1 MAENTLKI
9 NAIVVQA
16 SQSGENDKILT
27 LLSPEMG
34 KLCVIAK
41 GIRSLRHQSRNA
53 CGVLCYSSFVLKK
66 IKDGF
71 YSLVSAELSESFRN
85 LSQDVVLLSYGTY
98 FADLTRMCVQSA
110 VDAKEE
116 VRLLLNTLYVLCK
129 KPGNAPLIK
138 AVFEFKIMELCGIL
152 PEFSPECPCGGS
164 GTHFCVSEGEVRCGE
179 HKSPDA
185 VLVNDAQIKIC
196 TYILESSLKDALYC
210 EYDEKISS
218 SLSALT
224 EPFLAYHLGNLPNS
238 LNYLHQIVKKMS

>member
-16 SQSGENDKILT
+16 SQSGENDKMLT
-27 LLSPEMG
+27 LLSPEAG

-41 GIRSLRHQSRNA
+41 GIRSLKHQSRNA

-71 YSLVSAELSESFRN
+71 FSLVSAELSESFRT
-85 LSQDVVLLSYGTY
+85 LSEDVVLLSYGTY
-98 FADLTRMCVQSA
+98 FADLTRLCVQSGVEA
-110 VDAKEE
+110 SEE

-129 KPGNAPLIK
+129 KPQNAPLIK
-138 AVFEFKIMELCGIL
+138 AVFEFKIMELCGIV
-152 PEFSPECPCGGS
+152 PDFSPQCPCGGR
-164 GTHFCVSEGEVRCGE
+164 GTHFCVSEGEIRCDE
-179 HKSPDA
+179 HKSSDA
-185 VLVNDAQIKIC
+185 ILVNAPQIKIC

-238 LNYLHQIVKKMS
+238 LNYLHQIFKKIS